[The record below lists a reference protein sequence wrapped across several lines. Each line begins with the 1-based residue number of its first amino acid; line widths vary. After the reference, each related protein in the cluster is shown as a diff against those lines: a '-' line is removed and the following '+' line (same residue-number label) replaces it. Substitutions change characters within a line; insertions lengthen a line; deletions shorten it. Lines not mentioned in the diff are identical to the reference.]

1 VRVAIQSHYEE
12 LSSLLSMPDPPELEG
27 RRGHRLTQPGDPR
40 RREKI
45 LLPLLVR
52 WAQWRCLD
60 VDPSA
65 SSASEASTHVKT
77 WRLVGRGT
85 AA

>member
-1 VRVAIQSHYEE
+1 MRVAYQSHFDE
-12 LSSLLSMPDPPELEG
+12 LSSLLRMPDPPELRG
-27 RRGHRLTQPGDPR
+27 RRGHRLTQAGDPR

-60 VDPSA
+60 ADPSA
-65 SSASEASTHVKT
+65 SSASVAMAEKKS
-77 WRLVGRGT
+77 WRLVGRG

>member
-1 VRVAIQSHYEE
+1 MRVAIQSHYEQ
-12 LSSLLSMPDPPELEG
+12 LSKILSMPDPPELEG
-27 RRGHRLTQPGDPR
+27 RRGHRLTQAGDPR

-60 VDPSA
+60 ADPTA
-65 SSASEASTHVKT
+65 SSASAARTDVKP
-77 WRLVGRGT
+77 WRVVGGRG

>member
-1 VRVAIQSHYEE
+1 MRVAIRSHYEQ
-12 LSSLLSMPDPPELEG
+12 LSNLLSMPDPPELEG
-27 RRGHRLTQPGDPR
+27 RRGYRVTQPGDPR

-65 SSASEASTHVKT
+65 SSASAASADVKP
-77 WRLVGRGT
+77 WRIVGGRG